1 MLNILRSHRQWKMK
15 QSNKYKSNEMKHE
28 GTQTE
33 NQVHNLCFFV
43 FFESLK
49 RSLQFSS
56 SLSMQYKPALL
67 LPSCFTTNDQLFCHF
82 LIVKQNISFHYYQK
96 KYLSIETKKL
106 RSLKISLQ

>member
-67 LPSCFTTNDQLFCHF
+67 LPSSALQPTTNSSVIF
-82 LIVKQNISFHYYQK
+82 
-96 KYLSIETKKL
+96 
-106 RSLKISLQ
+106 